1 MEPAPTSR
9 WTWLAL
15 LALTLAALGLRLWGI
30 GYGVPVWEEPDP
42 DIVGHVD
49 QLRGDPVLARVTAPE
64 QQYPHLIARLASLAP
79 PRPPASGEGAPEG
92 LHGNLRA
99 AAWTHVQVRTLVAA
113 LASLIVPLTFL
124 IARRFV
130 SAGWALFAA
139 ALVATSLL
147 HQHFSQQARPHGA
160 AATFFAWALL
170 ANLRLAQR
178 GGWREFAHAG
188 LASAL
193 TLATLQSGVAVLLA
207 GLAATWI
214 SVARGRA
221 RWVQIALPIG
231 LVAAALPL
239 FYPYYFDGSADVQ
252 DPARVVDDEA
262 LRSGEHAVALEEFD
276 GRGFAVLAKSLW
288 NYDPL
293 LSVLAL
299 AALSFALVRWRPRAA
314 SDASRV
320 LLAFGAPYVLVCG
333 LYGMTYERFALP
345 LLPLLAVLVAWSVQ
359 HALRTLASVS
369 LRRAL
374 TTLLAAALLFPAAV
388 AAMLAWLR
396 SQPDTLDRA
405 AQWYIESGARETL
418 WVAPP
423 LDLPLVREPRGL
435 ELRGRTP
442 RELEGFTP
450 WTAWQTL
457 MPPPDEQLRR
467 YDIRWLMPKLAQ
479 RADPGAHLDQL
490 GACLVLVERFVER
503 QDHAAMAALRRA
515 LEARGEC
522 VASFSPDPGPQASE
536 LELFFQ
542 LSDHFNSDAHLLHPH
557 FALRLLRARAIG
569 RVLEVW
575 RLPAGVSDSR

>member
-9 WTWLAL
+9 WTWFAL

-79 PRPPASGEGAPEG
+79 PRPPASGEGAPQDLNG
-92 LHGNLRA
+92 HLRA
-99 AAWTHVQVRTLVAA
+99 AAWTHVQVRTLVAVF
-113 LASLIVPLTFL
+113 ASLLVPLTFL
-124 IARRFV
+124 IARRFA

-139 ALVATSLL
+139 GLVATSLL
-147 HQHFSQQARPHGA
+147 HQHFAQQARPHGA

-193 TLATLQSGVAVLLA
+193 TIATLQSGVAVLLA

-214 SVARGRA
+214 AVARGRA
-221 RWVQIALPIG
+221 RWVQIALPIA

-239 FYPYYFDGSADVQ
+239 FYPYYFDGSAAVQ
-252 DPARVVDDEA
+252 DPARVVDEGA
-262 LRSGEHAVALEEFD
+262 LRSGEHAIALEEFN
-276 GRGFAVLAKSLW
+276 GRGFAVLAQSLW

-299 AALSFALVRWRPRAA
+299 AALVLAIARWRLRAS
-314 SDASRV
+314 SDGARV
-320 LLAFGAPYVLVCG
+320 LLAFAAPYALVCG
-333 LYGMTYERFALP
+333 LYGLTYERFALP
-345 LLPLLAVLVAWSVQ
+345 LLPVLAVLVAWSAER
-359 HALRTLASVS
+359 ALGALASVGA
-369 LRRAL
+369 RRAL
-374 TTLLAAALLFPAAV
+374 AALLVAALLFPSAV
-388 AAMLAWLR
+388 AGKLAWLR

-405 AQWYIESGARETL
+405 AQWYVESGARETL

-423 LDLPLVREPRGL
+423 LDLPLVRESRGL
-435 ELRGRTP
+435 QLRGRSP
-442 RELEGFTP
+442 RALEGFTP
-450 WTAWQTL
+450 WASWQTL
-457 MPPPDEQLRR
+457 IDAQAPSLTRFDV
-467 YDIRWLMPKLAQ
+467 RWLMPKLAQ
-479 RADPGAHLDQL
+479 RADPGAHLDEL
-490 GACLVLVERFVER
+490 GPGLVLVERVVER
-503 QDHAAMAALRRA
+503 RDHAAMIALRRA
-515 LEARGEC
+515 LEARAQC
-522 VASFSPDPGPQASE
+522 VATFSPDPDPQATE

-557 FALRLLRARAIG
+557 FALRLLRARSIG
-569 RVLEVW
+569 RVLELW
-575 RLPAGVSDSR
+575 RLPGDSEAR

>member
-9 WTWLAL
+9 WTWFAL

-49 QLRGDPVLARVTAPE
+49 QLRGDPVLARVTSPE

-79 PRPPASGEGAPEG
+79 PRPPASGEGAPQDLNG
-92 LHGNLRA
+92 HLRA
-99 AAWTHVQVRTLVAA
+99 AAWTHVQVRTLVAV
-113 LASLIVPLTFL
+113 LASLLVPLTFL
-124 IARRFV
+124 IARRFA

-139 ALVATSLL
+139 GLVATSLL
-147 HQHFSQQARPHGA
+147 HQHFAQQARPHGA

-193 TLATLQSGVAVLLA
+193 TIATLQSGVAVLLA

-214 SVARGRA
+214 AVARGRA
-221 RWVQIALPIG
+221 RWVQIALPIA

-239 FYPYYFDGSADVQ
+239 FYPYYFDGSAAVQ
-252 DPARVVDDEA
+252 DPARVVDEGA
-262 LRSGEHAVALEEFD
+262 LRSGEHAIALEEFN
-276 GRGFAVLAKSLW
+276 GRGFAVLAQSLW

-299 AALSFALVRWRPRAA
+299 AALVLAIARWRLRAS
-314 SDASRV
+314 SDGARV
-320 LLAFGAPYVLVCG
+320 LLAFAAPYALVCG
-333 LYGMTYERFALP
+333 LYGLTYERFALP
-345 LLPLLAVLVAWSVQ
+345 LLPVLAVLVAWSAER
-359 HALRTLASVS
+359 ALGALASVGA
-369 LRRAL
+369 RRAL
-374 TTLLAAALLFPAAV
+374 AALLVAALLFPSAV
-388 AAMLAWLR
+388 AGKLAWLR

-405 AQWYIESGARETL
+405 AQWYVESGARETL

-423 LDLPLVREPRGL
+423 LDLPLVRESRGL
-435 ELRGRTP
+435 QLRGRTP
-442 RELEGFTP
+442 RALEGFTP
-450 WTAWQTL
+450 WASWQTL
-457 MPPPDEQLRR
+457 IDAQAPSLTRFDV
-467 YDIRWLMPKLAQ
+467 RWLMPKLAQ
-479 RADPGAHLDQL
+479 RADPGAHLDEL
-490 GACLVLVERFVER
+490 GPGLVLVERVVER
-503 QDHAAMAALRRA
+503 RDHAAMIALRRA
-515 LEARGEC
+515 LEARAQC
-522 VASFSPDPGPQASE
+522 VATFSPDPDPQATE

-557 FALRLLRARAIG
+557 FALRLLRARSIG
-569 RVLEVW
+569 RVLELW
-575 RLPAGVSDSR
+575 RLPGDSEAR